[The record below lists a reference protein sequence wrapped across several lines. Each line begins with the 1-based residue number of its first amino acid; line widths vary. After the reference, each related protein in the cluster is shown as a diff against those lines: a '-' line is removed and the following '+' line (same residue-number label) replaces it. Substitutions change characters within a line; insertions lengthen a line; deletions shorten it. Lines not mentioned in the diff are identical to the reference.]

1 MELAA
6 QSLDLKAG
14 QAVDRVGR
22 MLGLPFPAGRQLEA
36 LALQSERR
44 FRIRPAMKGR
54 DCSLSGIQNQCE
66 RMQKAGEPACDIAL
80 FCIESILA
88 VVDRMTEQIRES
100 EGNLPVIYSGG
111 VMSNRIIRERIT
123 GKYGGFFAEPQFS
136 SDNAAGISILA
147 MLAQTG
153 GVPK

>member
-1 MELAA
+1 
-6 QSLDLKAG
+6 
-14 QAVDRVGR
+14 
-22 MLGLPFPAGRQLEA
+22 
-36 LALQSERR
+36 
-44 FRIRPAMKGR
+44 
-54 DCSLSGIQNQCE
+54 
-66 RMQKAGEPACDIAL
+66 MQKAGEPACDIAR

-88 VVDRMTEQIRES
+88 VVDRMTEQIQES
-100 EGNLPVIYSGG
+100 EENLPVSYSGG